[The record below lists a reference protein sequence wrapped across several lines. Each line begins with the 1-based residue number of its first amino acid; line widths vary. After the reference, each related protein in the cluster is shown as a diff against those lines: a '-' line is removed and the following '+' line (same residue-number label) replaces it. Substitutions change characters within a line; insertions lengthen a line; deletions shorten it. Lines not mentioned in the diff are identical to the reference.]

1 MSADSG
7 DIDEH
12 PTVPQA
18 DRIQGM
24 IKN

>member
-12 PTVPQA
+12 PTVLQA
-18 DRIQGM
+18 DQIQGM

>member
-12 PTVPQA
+12 PTVLQA
-18 DRIQGM
+18 DRNQAM